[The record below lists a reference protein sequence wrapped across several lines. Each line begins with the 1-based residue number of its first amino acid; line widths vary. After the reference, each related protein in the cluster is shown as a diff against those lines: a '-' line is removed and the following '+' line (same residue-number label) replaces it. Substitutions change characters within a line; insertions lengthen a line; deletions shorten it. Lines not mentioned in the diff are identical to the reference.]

1 MKNLVRLAVFTMASM
16 LSNSM
21 YACSEDLESPPGRG
35 EEAQGP
41 PPRDTPTPLPPPPPS
56 WQGEVGPRGVSP

>member
-21 YACSEDLESPPGRG
+21 YAWSEDLESPAQRGRG
-35 EEAQGP
+35 AEGRP
-41 PPRDTPTPLPPPPPS
+41 PFVPPQPPPPHVPTAL
-56 WQGEVGPRGVSP
+56 QG